1 MLLIIFLKTAST
13 DRPANIP
20 SSNDDIQRE
29 ISFYTQTLTNV
40 EKAIKLLAAEG
51 LDKQRPNDFLAEM
64 YKSDQ
69 VMQKV
74 RSRLVK
80 QQVKI
85 QNFEEKKMREQN
97 RKFNKQVRISHV
109 FLQLYFSFINLH
121 I

>member
-1 MLLIIFLKTAST
+1 LKIASADVST
-13 DRPANIP
+13 ILP
-20 SSNDDIQRE
+20 SPNDDVQRE
-29 ISFYTQTLTNV
+29 VSFYTQTLQNV
-40 EKAIKLLAAEG
+40 QKAIDFLAVEG
-51 LDKQRPNDFLAEM
+51 LEKPRPNDFLAEM

-97 RKFNKQVRISHV
+97 RKFNKQV
-109 FLQLYFSFINLH
+109 
-121 I
+121 